1 MDDEPDWNADLPRS
15 RPGDRVCECDQ
26 PAWRNAWGL
35 LLFVE
40 QCKKGW
46 HRDSLVLDTYGDGNA
61 TVTNG
66 RRLAYDPEDLVSNA
80 DGSKTLRVLWDS
92 QQWNIQYLFNKFLP
106 PAVWNGRVYL
116 PNYNG
121 GVDVY
126 ALAP

>member
-1 MDDEPDWNADLPRS
+1 MNPTGALTYLAQGRETASVNVTNS
-15 RPGDRVCECDQ
+15 PGGMPGGFC
-26 PAWRNAWGL
+26 
-35 LLFVE
+35 
-40 QCKKGW
+40 
-46 HRDSLVLDTYGDGNA
+46 SLSSDANKVGTAVLWCSIPYGDGNA

-66 RRLAYDPEDLVSNA
+66 RLLAYDPEYLIANA

-92 QQWNIQYLFNKFLP
+92 QQWNVQYLFNKFLP
-106 PAVWNGRVYL
+106 PMVWNRRVCL

>member
-1 MDDEPDWNADLPRS
+1 MSSNANKAGTAILWCSIP
-15 RPGDRVCECDQ
+15 
-26 PAWRNAWGL
+26 
-35 LLFVE
+35 
-40 QCKKGW
+40 
-46 HRDSLVLDTYGDGNA
+46 YGDGNA

-66 RRLAYDPEDLVSNA
+66 RLLAYDPEDLVSNP

-92 QQWNIQYLFNKFLP
+92 QQSNIQYLFNKFLP